1 MNQRKEQDVLDIID
15 VNIKV
20 LETYSEKLHNV
31 LKVEN
36 RNAAFN
42 KIVLMSCLS
51 AMEICKRI
59 NDKFYNLVKDININ
73 EQS

>member
-1 MNQRKEQDVLDIID
+1 MTQREEQDVLDIID
-15 VNIKV
+15 VNIEV
-20 LETYSEKLHNV
+20 LATYSKKLHNV

-42 KIVLMSCLS
+42 QMVLMSCLS

-59 NDKFYNLVKDININ
+59 NDKIFSLVKDIDTN

>member
-1 MNQRKEQDVLDIID
+1 MNRREEQDVLDIVD
-15 VNIKV
+15 VNIEV
-20 LETYSEKLHNV
+20 LTTYSKKLHNV

-59 NDKFYNLVKDININ
+59 NDKFYSLVKDIDTN